1 MPESRQ
7 STRRTFLMT
16 AGAVSAAALAP
27 RGLFAQNSAESSI
40 AVAVMGCNGRGTALA
55 KAFAA
60 QPNVKVKTI
69 CDADERVL
77 AKRQPEIAKVAPG
90 VEATFD
96 YRRVLDD
103 KEIDVLVVAT
113 PDHWHVPATILGCQA
128 GKHVYVEKP
137 LAHNVREAEWV
148 EQAARKYDR
157 VVQVGTQRRSF
168 PAIQEGIQR
177 LHEGEFGK
185 IRYCRGWYNNR
196 RPSIGHGRSADVP
209 AELHYDLWQGPADLV
224 DYRDNY
230 LHYNWHWF
238 WRWGTGELGN
248 NGVHA
253 LDVCRWGLGVES
265 PIEVT
270 SAGEKL
276 RWDDDQETPDTH
288 LVTWKF
294 DDGKLMHWE
303 CLSWSALGFEHSQFG
318 ASFHGEG
325 PTLVVDGSGYT
336 LFDEKNNELE
346 KKGGP
351 GGDDLHVRNFL
362 ECVREGRKP
371 NADVAIGRRSTELC
385 LWGNVAH
392 RAGRSIKPAADRDAA
407 ELQPFIGRE
416 YGEGWEK
423 KLSDAA
429 S

>member
-1 MPESRQ
+1 MQDSRQ
-7 STRRTFLMT
+7 SNRRTFLVT
-16 AGAVSAAALAP
+16 AGALTAVALAP
-27 RGLFAQNSAESSI
+27 KSLFGQNSAAESLT
-40 AVAVMGCNGRGTALA
+40 VAVMGCNGRGTSLA
-55 KAFAA
+55 TAFAG
-60 QPNVKVKTI
+60 QPNVRVKTI

-77 AKRQPEIAKVAPG
+77 AKRQPEVAKVAPD
-90 VEATFD
+90 VQTTFD

-103 KEIDVLVVAT
+103 KDIDVLVIAA

-168 PAIQEGIQR
+168 PGIQEGMQR
-177 LHEGEFGK
+177 LLEGEFGK
-185 IRYCRGWYNNR
+185 IRYSRGWYNNR
-196 RPSIGHGRSADVP
+196 RGSIGHGKAAPVP
-209 AELHYDLWQGPADLV
+209 AGFHYDLWQGPADAT

-230 LHYNWHWF
+230 AHYNWHWF

-248 NGVHA
+248 NGIHA
-253 LDVCRWGLGVES
+253 LDLCRWGLGVET
-265 PIEVT
+265 PTEVT

-276 RWDDDQETPDTH
+276 RWNDDQETPDTH

-294 DDGKLMHWE
+294 DDGKMMHWE

-325 PTLVVDGSGYT
+325 PTMVVDGSGYT
-336 LFDEKNNELE
+336 LFDEKNQQIE
-346 KKGGP
+346 KKGSG
-351 GGDDLHVRNFL
+351 GGDSAHVADFL
-362 ECVREGRKP
+362 AAVRENRRP
-371 NADVAIGRRSTELC
+371 NADVSIGRRSTELC

-392 RAGRSIKPAADRDAA
+392 RAGRAVKPADDRDSAD
-407 ELQPFIGRE
+407 LQPFLGRE
-416 YGEGWEK
+416 YAEGWEK
-423 KLSDAA
+423 KLADAV